1 MSIPQQLSDGDATFV
16 GVNNRLDPSQLPPG
30 YVSDAANVRFSSGV
44 AETRKGIKLMRFG
57 NINNTG
63 VEVTSTHTST
73 WTSGNTT
80 ITDTSTV
87 KKSSDIGFYPY
98 NDVKGVGKFRDPN
111 GANWLLIATKDKA
124 YGILEASMSGGTREI
139 KDSSNNSVTNNNPVV
154 FVQCFNNVVMFR
166 GDDVTPLVLKDIDD
180 GWESI
185 QQEDNEEELDENEKD
200 GTEVI
205 PNASTGLFFQNRLM
219 IPHKRDLVAVSDY
232 LNYTRYQP
240 VMANFRIN
248 KGSEDELVALWKYDE
263 NTLLCFKQ
271 ASVYAV
277 RNLVG
282 NLTDAY
288 LDEITRDYGV
298 VSDKAIATVGRDIW
312 FLSDQRGV
320 VSLSLSQSGK
330 MQGQDIPISDP
341 IKGYIDRINWNYASK
356 AVAMYHG
363 NRFYLAV
370 PLDNSTVNSAI
381 IVYDFRNQAW
391 SGIDTSAAITGLKDF
406 VTYTYQGAK
415 RLFFVTDKFLYL
427 YDDDTFCSD
436 TDDVVA
442 TTVDGSGNFT
452 PSDADGRNTTPNNV
466 ASQIT
471 TRGYKCNTEQRKQFR
486 ELAVDFKTNNVVLGS
501 VSATCITD
509 GVKEETLL
517 FNKSFSRT
525 KYTRPFDKDDY
536 VITNAG
542 DDYLVPYREDY
553 SLALG
558 SSDSILPKTNG
569 FDPDLRQESKHK
581 TAFTKEGRHIR
592 FKVLCSSGSMEITT
606 LATAG
611 GFSNLTHP
619 DKR

>member
-1 MSIPQQLSDGDATFV
+1 MSIPQQLSDGDASFV

-44 AETRKGIKLMRFG
+44 AETRKGIRLMRFG

-73 WTSGNTT
+73 WTSGNAT

-139 KDSSNNSVTNNNPVV
+139 KDSSDSSVTNSNPVV

-370 PLDNSTVNSAI
+370 PLDSSTVNSAI

-427 YDDDTFCSD
+427 YDDNTFCSD

-442 TTVDGSGNFT
+442 TGTDGSGNFT
-452 PSDADGRNTTPNNV
+452 PSDANGRNTTPNNV

-501 VSATCITD
+501 ISATGITD
-509 GVKEETLL
+509 GVKEETIL

-592 FKVLCSSGSMEITT
+592 FKISCSSGSMEITT